1 VESTATATWGAV
13 VIAGLSMI
21 GTSVGL
27 LIGYMNKRSEQ
38 MYKEAEMRYQNEV
51 SINTARM
58 GEKIKYQGERIEELS
73 HQVQSCEEDRRDLRK
88 RVDQLEESNEKGK

>member
-27 LIGYMNKRSEQ
+27 LIGFLNKRSEQ
-38 MYKEAEMRYQNEV
+38 IHKEAEMKYQTEV
-51 SINTARM
+51 ATHTARM
-58 GEKIKYQGERIEELS
+58 EEKIKYQGERIEELS
-73 HQVQSCEEDRRDLRK
+73 QQVQACEEDRRDLRE